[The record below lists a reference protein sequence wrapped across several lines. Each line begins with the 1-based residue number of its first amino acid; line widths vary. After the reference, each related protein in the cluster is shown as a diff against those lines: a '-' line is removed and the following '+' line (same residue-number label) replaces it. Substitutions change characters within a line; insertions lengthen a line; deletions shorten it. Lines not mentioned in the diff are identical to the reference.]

1 MIGIVQY
8 WLLVIARPQVRILPS
23 EAHLIVNRRRE
34 LGLCAIIVSRR
45 VENDAGG

>member
-23 EAHLIVNRRRE
+23 EAPLIVDQPPE
-34 LGLCAIIVSRR
+34 LRLCAIIVSRR